1 MIGAFQ
7 SSRPKMSD
15 ANHLSGPLRKRKF
28 TSTGSKGHCLWFVI
42 GGFRSVLWVS
52 VFQGSLLVILLWPKP
67 DVNIPNIFDRFH
79 PWTWLSN
86 FDEAKTLKIHI
97 NFWDRKSAIKNR
109 VLAELSFRHASY
121 LVLRRS
127 HGIHSPRLACLL
139 ALFTLARIAC
149 LLHICIKTSRFH
161 YSIWATPK

>member
-1 MIGAFQ
+1 MHF
-7 SSRPKMSD
+7 
-15 ANHLSGPLRKRKF
+15 NPLVQKCQTPIILADLLGNESLLQRVQKIF
-28 TSTGSKGHCLWFVI
+28 FLWFVI

-86 FDEAKTLKIHI
+86 FDEAKPLKIHI